1 VGSNPTL
8 SAVKNKH
15 WILEII
21 GVILLILIIRTIFSY
36 VETNKEEGFFKTQNN
51 FYQNNAYNFSINFPV
66 GWKISPRDP
75 DDSQETVQKAI
86 KDGAVVSL
94 AVRNIPPTSDV
105 LSSENRTIIDVV
117 EFGQFKQRTQADIEK
132 TVSGV
137 KNFEFGQT
145 VVDQIPAYWVRYNR
159 PGISG
164 DASEEDT
171 VKQYQIFYKN
181 VLYII
186 STSAN
191 SKNFSATTKEFDN
204 IITTFKIVK

>member
-1 VGSNPTL
+1 MN
-8 SAVKNKH
+8 NKH

-36 VETNKEEGFFKTQNN
+36 VETNKEEGFFKAQNN
-51 FYQNNAYNFSINFPV
+51 FYQNNAYNFSINFPE
-66 GWKISPRDP
+66 GWKISPRDAG
-75 DDSQETVQKAI
+75 DSQETVQKAI

-94 AVRNIPPTSDV
+94 AVRNIPPTADV
-105 LSSENRTIIDVV
+105 LSSDNRTIIDVV
-117 EFGQFKQRTQADIEK
+117 EFGQFKQRTQADMEK
-132 TVSGV
+132 TAPGV

-145 VVDQIPAYWVRYNR
+145 VVDQIPAYWVKYSR

-164 DASEEDT
+164 NASEEDI

-191 SKNFSATTKEFDN
+191 SKNFSATTNEFDN
-204 IITTFKIVK
+204 IIKTFKIVK